1 MCLFFRELEKT
12 ISSLLYLYRAWPNK
26 AEDPELLKLTAKILL
41 DSQTNLKSIQLAF
54 NIVQVF
60 VTDPDPDPAF

>member
-1 MCLFFRELEKT
+1 
-12 ISSLLYLYRAWPNK
+12 LYRAWPNK

-60 VTDPDPDPAF
+60 FTYPDPDPAR